1 MNRALFVVFA
11 LVAAAAFAAPFDL
24 RTGAALHAFDHLH
37 GYAEQAETAA
47 ACGATILYATGL
59 GMDGYTGIPA
69 AETWEA
75 HRAQCRAYNNKAH
88 AAGIHAILGYLC
100 ATSIVGLD
108 TFDANWTDEMRA
120 EFGSAP
126 ADWLQQD
133 AEGKPLP
140 SWYGGDYRPACMNHP
155 GWRAYQRFMV
165 RSQIETGHDGIF
177 FDNPT
182 VHNKGCH
189 CPHCMEKFA
198 AYLKGKGRPAED
210 ESPAGLRRAALAQKE
225 DFLRFRCTTARD
237 FFSEM
242 RIEAQQIHPDALVT
256 ANNSLNQPDAL
267 FAQCHLFAYNI
278 PEMSQTEDFVVIED
292 MGTQPRRLADGAMLE
307 GGPTYAQLHAVAHG
321 KPVVACTI
329 AETDYHTPPA
339 LVRLAMTEAAAHNTG
354 YLLWPTWPEDQ
365 RARMA
370 AAVRPCAD
378 WLRGHADRLS
388 VSQPRRDVVLLLPF
402 QNWVNTKECRA
413 TFLARELRK
422 RNLQFEVTEEKG
434 VGSVLA
440 GARVL
445 VVENAESVPSGM
457 KDTLRMF
464 AHLGGTLILG
474 DKSDW
479 ADRVRAALTPPS
491 VVLEAPETVRVVVRD
506 AHIET
511 LVFLYNLNIERL
523 SSFED
528 RVTPAENLRVTVTV
542 PFSAVGAVTASSPDP
557 GAFNGT
563 LPHTAEPTPEGGMR
577 VSFTLPRLDTGALV
591 VVAKG

>member
-1 MNRALFVVFA
+1 MNRALLGAFA
-11 LVAAAAFAAPFDL
+11 LAAAAAFAAPPDL
-24 RTGAALHAFDHLH
+24 RTGAAFHAFDHLN
-37 GYAEQAETAA
+37 GFAEQAETAA
-47 ACGATILYATGL
+47 ACGATIIYATGL

-75 HRAQCRAYNNKAH
+75 HRAQCRNYNKKAH
-88 AAGIHAILGYLC
+88 VAGIQGILGYLC

-108 TFDANWTDEMRA
+108 TFDANWTDDMRA

-182 VHNKGCH
+182 VHNKGCY

-198 AYLKGKGRPAED
+198 AYLEGKRQPGED
-210 ESPAGLRRAALAQKE
+210 GSLAGLRRAALAQKE

-237 FFSEM
+237 FLLEM
-242 RIEAQQIHPDALVT
+242 RMAAQLIHPDALVT

-278 PEMSQTEDFVVIED
+278 FEMSPAEDFVVIED
-292 MGTQPRRLADGAMLE
+292 MGTQPRRLADGTTLE
-307 GGPTYAQLHAVAHG
+307 GGPTYAQLQAVARG
-321 KPVVACTI
+321 RPVVASTI
-329 AETDYHTPPA
+329 AETDYHTPPS

-354 YLLWPTWPEDQ
+354 YLLWAAWPEDQ

-378 WLRGHADRLS
+378 WLRGHADRLA
-388 VSQPRRDVVLLLPF
+388 VSQPRRDVVLFLPF

-422 RNLQFEVTEEKG
+422 RNLQFEVAEERG
-434 VGSVLA
+434 IGSVLA

-445 VVENAESVPSGM
+445 VVEDAEAVPSRM
-457 KDTLRMF
+457 KDTLRML
-464 AHLGGTLILG
+464 AHRGGTLILG

-479 ADRVRAALTPPS
+479 ADRVRAALNPPA
-491 VVLEAPETVRVVVRD
+491 VVLEAPDTVRIVLRD
-506 AHIET
+506 TPAET
-511 LVFLYNLNIERL
+511 LVFLYNLHIERL

-542 PFSAVGAVTASSPDP
+542 PFNAVGAVTASSPDP

>member
-1 MNRALFVVFA
+1 MNRALFAVFA
-11 LVAAAAFAAPFDL
+11 LAAAAAFAAPFDL

-47 ACGATILYATGL
+47 ACGATVIYATGL

-75 HRAQCRAYNNKAH
+75 HRAQCRAYNDKTH

-140 SWYGGDYRPACMNHP
+140 SWYGGDYRPACMNRP

-165 RSQIETGHDGIF
+165 RSQIETGHDGVF

-182 VHNKGCH
+182 VHNKGCY

-198 AYLKGKGRPAED
+198 AYLKGRGRPAED
-210 ESPAGLRRAALAQKE
+210 GSLAGLRRAALAQKE

-237 FFSEM
+237 FFFEM
-242 RIEAQQIHPDALVT
+242 RAEAQRINPSALVT

-278 PEMSQTEDFVVIED
+278 FEMSQAEDLVVIED
-292 MGTQPRRLADGAMLE
+292 MGTQPRRLADGTTLE

-354 YLLWPTWPEDQ
+354 YLLWPTWPGDQ

-388 VSQPRRDVVLLLPF
+388 VSQPRHDVVLLLPF
-402 QNWVNTKECRA
+402 ENWVNTKECRA

-422 RNLQFEVTEEKG
+422 RNLQFEVAQEQA
-434 VGSVLA
+434 VGSVLG

-445 VVENAESVPSGM
+445 VVENAETVPSRM

-464 AHLGGTLILG
+464 AHRGGTLILG

-542 PFSAVGAVTASSPDP
+542 PFAAVGAVTASSPDP
-557 GAFNGT
+557 GALNGT
-563 LPHTAEPTPEGGMR
+563 LPHTAEPTPEGGQR
-577 VSFTLPRLDTGALV
+577 VSLTLPRLDTGALLV
-591 VVAKG
+591 IARQ

>member
-1 MNRALFVVFA
+1 MNRALFAVLA
-11 LVAAAAFAAPFDL
+11 LASAAVAAPPDL

-47 ACGATILYATGL
+47 ACGATVIYATGL
-59 GMDGYTGIPA
+59 GMDGYTGIPE

-75 HRAQCRAYNNKAH
+75 HRAQCRAYNDRAR
-88 AAGIHAILGYLC
+88 AEGIQGILGYLC

-108 TFDANWTDEMRA
+108 TFDAHWTDEMRA

-126 ADWLQQD
+126 SDWLQQD
-133 AEGKPLP
+133 AEGQPLP
-140 SWYGGDYRPACMNHP
+140 SWYGSDYRPACMNHP

-165 RSQIETGHDGIF
+165 RSQIETGHEGIF

-182 VHNKGCH
+182 VHNKGCY

-210 ESPAGLRRAALAQKE
+210 ESLAGLRCAALAQKE

-237 FFSEM
+237 FLLEM
-242 RIEAQQIHPDALVT
+242 RMAAQLIRPDALVT

-278 PEMSQTEDFVVIED
+278 FEMSQAEDLVVIED
-292 MGTQPRRLADGAMLE
+292 MGTQPRRLADGTTLE
-307 GGPTYAQLHAVAHG
+307 GGPTYAQLHAIAHG

-329 AETDYHTPPA
+329 AETDYHTPPS

-354 YLLWPTWPEDQ
+354 YLLWPTWPEDR
-365 RARMA
+365 RAHMA

-378 WLRGHADRLS
+378 WLRGHAGRIALS
-388 VSQPRRDVVLLLPF
+388 RPRRDVLLLLPF

-413 TFLARELRK
+413 TFLARELRR
-422 RNLQFEVTEEKG
+422 RNLQFEVASEDDFAAK
-434 VGSVLA
+434 LA

-445 VVENAESVPSGM
+445 VAENAEALSPGRRDRARIFTNM
-457 KDTLRMF
+457 
-464 AHLGGTLILG
+464 GGALILG

-479 ADRVRAALTPPS
+479 ADRVRAALNPPA
-491 VVLEAPETVRVVVRD
+491 VVLEAPDTVRAVVRD
-506 AHIET
+506 TPTET

-542 PFSAVGAVTASSPDP
+542 PFNAVGAVTASSPDP
-557 GAFNGT
+557 GAFNGP
-563 LPHTAEPTPEGGMR
+563 LSHTAEATPEGGQR
-577 VSFTLPRLDTGALV
+577 VSLTLPRLDTGALLV
-591 VVAKG
+591 IARQ

>member
-1 MNRALFVVFA
+1 MNRALFAVFA
-11 LVAAAAFAAPFDL
+11 LAAAAAFAAPFDL

-47 ACGATILYATGL
+47 ACGATIIYATGL

-75 HRAQCRAYNNKAH
+75 HRAQCRAYNDKTH

-108 TFDANWTDEMRA
+108 SFDAHWNDALRA

-133 AEGKPLP
+133 AEGRPLP

-182 VHNKGCH
+182 VHNKGCY

-198 AYLKGKGRPAED
+198 AYLKGRGRPAED
-210 ESPAGLRRAALAQKE
+210 GSLAGLRRAALAQKE

-237 FFSEM
+237 FFFEM
-242 RIEAQQIHPDALVT
+242 RAEAQRINPSALVT

-278 PEMSQTEDFVVIED
+278 SEMSQTEDFVVIED
-292 MGTQPRRLADGAMLE
+292 MGTQPRRLADGTTLE

-354 YLLWPTWPEDQ
+354 YLLWPTWPGDQ

-388 VSQPRRDVVLLLPF
+388 VSQPRHDVVLLLPF
-402 QNWVNTKECRA
+402 ENWVNTKECRA

-422 RNLQFEVTEEKG
+422 RNLQFEVAQEQA
-434 VGSVLA
+434 VGSVLG

-445 VVENAESVPSGM
+445 VVENAETVPSRM

-464 AHLGGTLILG
+464 AHRGGTLILG

-528 RVTPAENLRVTVTV
+528 RVTPAENLRVIVTV
-542 PFSAVGAVTASSPDP
+542 PFAAVGAVTASSPDP
-557 GAFNGT
+557 GALNGT
-563 LPHTAEPTPEGGMR
+563 LPHTAEPTPEGGQR
-577 VSFTLPRLDTGALV
+577 VSLTLPRLDTGALLV
-591 VVAKG
+591 IARQ